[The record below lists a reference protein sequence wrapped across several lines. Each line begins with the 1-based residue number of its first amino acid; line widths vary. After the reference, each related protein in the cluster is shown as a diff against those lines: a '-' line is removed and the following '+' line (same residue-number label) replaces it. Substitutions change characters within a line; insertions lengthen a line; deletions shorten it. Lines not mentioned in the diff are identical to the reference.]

1 MFIRG
6 EGGVI
11 LFLGKP
17 SSIGSGKVTTS
28 LKVVTTLSYKVV
40 VGRLFRRRPSTTLR
54 GDYGPHQW
62 I

>member
-17 SSIGSGKVTTS
+17 SSIGSGKVTMS
-28 LKVVTTLSYKVV
+28 LKVVTLLPYKVV
-40 VGRLFRRRPSTTLR
+40 VVMGS
-54 GDYGPHQW
+54 
-62 I
+62 